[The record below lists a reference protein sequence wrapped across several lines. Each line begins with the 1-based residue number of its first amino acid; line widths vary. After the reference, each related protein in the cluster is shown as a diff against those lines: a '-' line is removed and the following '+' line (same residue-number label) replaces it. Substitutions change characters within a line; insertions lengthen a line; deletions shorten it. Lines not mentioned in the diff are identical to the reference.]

1 MRAPSIPYQIG
12 IRVVNFIAEE
22 IAYSIRRDDI
32 PSPLAFRISTTTCDC
47 ILRSRRGCALGEDF
61 SSPYF
66 LSIAIR
72 ILLHKPSSTAAS

>member
-12 IRVVNFIAEE
+12 IKVVNFIAEE

-47 ILRSRRGCALGEDF
+47 ILRSRRGCALGKDF
-61 SSPYF
+61 QLTPLLFKPCHSS
-66 LSIAIR
+66 L
-72 ILLHKPSSTAAS
+72 AA